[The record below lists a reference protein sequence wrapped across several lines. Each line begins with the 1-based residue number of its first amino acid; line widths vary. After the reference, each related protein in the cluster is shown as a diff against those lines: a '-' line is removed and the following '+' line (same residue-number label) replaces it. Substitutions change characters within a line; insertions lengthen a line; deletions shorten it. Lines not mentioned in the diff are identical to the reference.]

1 MKRILTTT
9 HLLGL
14 SAWAVVAV
22 AFWTTVFPT
31 TPVLAPVYETT
42 IVPAVSYQHER
53 TVPPSFGELDS
64 PCYVRWSA
72 GC

>member
-31 TPVLAPVYETT
+31 TPMLAPAYET
-42 IVPAVSYQHER
+42 VPAVNYQHER
-53 TVPPSFGELDS
+53 TVPPLSGDLNS
-64 PCYVRWSA
+64 PCYVRWTA